1 MKEWMVKSRKVST
14 PLSVRFSPTLVIDG
28 GGAQHIRR
36 GHSSPIRLV
45 FWVELDPRPWYV
57 VGSGGPRPDGHRL
70 MGIARRARFRCTL
83 TLSFLEQRSQLHYHP
98 WSMGNLESPQ
108 SMRV

>member
-36 GHSSPIRLV
+36 EWPSPITLV
-45 FWVELDPRPWYV
+45 FWVEIGLRPGYV
-57 VGSGGPRPDGHRL
+57 VGSGGHGQ
-70 MGIARRARFRCTL
+70 GCQF
-83 TLSFLEQRSQLHYHP
+83 
-98 WSMGNLESPQ
+98 
-108 SMRV
+108 VV